1 MPSTTELLSST
12 PDGETEDDSPVQMM
26 SFNSADPTGA
36 GGLAADLVASSSCG
50 GHVLPITTGI
60 LIRDSTTTFEWV
72 EIDADAVEEQARS
85 VLEDMDVDVI
95 KVGFVGSPES
105 LAMVAEITA
114 DYEEIPVIT
123 QATPLS
129 WWERDKIESYL
140 DALTEL
146 ILPQTSVLVGNFDTL
161 WRWLLPDWTSQKRP
175 SPRDIAAA
183 AAQHGVPYVVITS
196 ANVTV
201 ESLDTVVATPE
212 AVLATITLDRYEA
225 NFMGAGDTF
234 SSALATLLATG
245 EELVDAVREASI
257 YVNRSLLAAFQPGMG
272 AALPDR
278 MFWAQVAD
286 EEGDEVDAPGSD
298 DDLLGMPPNTTRH

>member
-1 MPSTTELLSST
+1 MSSATELLSAAT
-12 PDGETEDDSPVQMM
+12 EGETEDDSPVQLM
-26 SFNSADPTGA
+26 SFNAADPTGA
-36 GGLAADLVASSSCG
+36 GGLAADVAASSSCG

-60 LIRDSTTTFEWV
+60 LVRDSTTTFEWV

-146 ILPQTSVLVGNFDTL
+146 ILPQTSVLVGNYDML
-161 WRWLLPDWTSQKRP
+161 WRWLLPDWSGQKRP
-175 SPRDIAAA
+175 SPRDIAAGA
-183 AAQHGVPYVVITS
+183 AAHGVPYVVITS

-234 SSALATLLATG
+234 SAALATLLATG
-245 EELVDAVREASI
+245 DELVDAVREASI

-286 EEGDEVDAPGSD
+286 DEEGEEPTEGD
-298 DDLLGMPPNTTRH
+298 DDLLGTPANTTRH

>member
-1 MPSTTELLSST
+1 MSLPPELAPP
-12 PDGETEDDSPVQMM
+12 PDDEETDDDYPVQVM

-36 GGLAADLVASSSCG
+36 GGLAADQVASSSCG
-50 GHVLPITTGI
+50 GHVMPITTGI
-60 LIRDSTTTFEWV
+60 LVRDSTTTFEWI
-72 EIDADAVEEQARS
+72 EIDSDAVEEQARS
-85 VLEDMDVDVI
+85 VLEDMDVDI
-95 KVGFVGSPES
+95 FKIGFVGSPEA
-105 LAMVAEITA
+105 LAIVAEITA

-161 WRWLLPDWTSQKRP
+161 WRWLLPDWSSDKRP
-175 SPRDIAAA
+175 SPRDIAAG

-196 ANVTV
+196 VNTTV
-201 ESLDTVVATPE
+201 ETLDTVVATPE
-212 AVLATITLDRYEA
+212 AVLATITLDRLDA

-245 EELVDAVREASI
+245 DELVDAVREASI
-257 YVNRSLLAAFQPGMG
+257 YVNRSLMAAYQPGMG
-272 AALPDR
+272 AAVPDL
-278 MFWAQVAD
+278 MFWAQVDD
-286 EEGDEVDAPGSD
+286 EEGLEEAGTEE
-298 DDLLGMPPNTTRH
+298 DDLLGTPPNATRH

>member
-1 MPSTTELLSST
+1 MSLSPELAATDEEDVS
-12 PDGETEDDSPVQMM
+12 DGSPIQLM

-36 GGLAADLVASSSCG
+36 GGLAADQVASSSCG
-50 GHVLPITTGI
+50 GHVMPITTG
-60 LIRDSTTTFEWV
+60 LLVRDSTSTFEWI

-85 VLEDMDVDVI
+85 VLEDMDVDVFKI
-95 KVGFVGSPES
+95 GFVGSPEA
-105 LAMVAEITA
+105 LAVVAEITA

-161 WRWLLPDWTSQKRP
+161 WRWLLPDWGSSKRP
-175 SPRDIAAA
+175 SPRDIAAG

-196 ANVTV
+196 ANVTL

-212 AVLATITLDRYEA
+212 AVIATITLDRVDA

-234 SSALATLLATG
+234 SAALATLLATG
-245 EELVDAVREASI
+245 DELVDAVREASI
-257 YVNRSLLAAFQPGMG
+257 YVNRSLVAAYQPGMG
-272 AALPDR
+272 AAVPDL

-286 EEGDEVDAPGSD
+286 EEGDDDAAGAD
-298 DDLLGMPPNTTRH
+298 EDLLGIPPNATRH